1 MKSNLR
7 STSIDLYSMSQ
18 GIVDTSGNKKQKK
31 KTKTHFGK
39 NLFTLGFDVG
49 FTKALIKTNY
59 TNILAKKKMKQTK
72 TTLIFNKSTTHKK
85 KNKK

>member
-7 STSIDLYSMSQ
+7 SSSIDLYSMSK
-18 GIVDTSGNKKQKK
+18 GIVDTSGNKKKK
-31 KTKTHFGK
+31 NKTKTHFGK

-59 TNILAKKKMKQTK
+59 TSILSKKSKQTK
-72 TTLIFNKSTTHKK
+72 TTLIFNKNSSSTKIKK
-85 KNKK
+85 K